1 MTTAGGASGPPDFD
15 HQDAGT
21 AEEVWRASPQWSR
34 LPVVGIPDHVRR
46 LVVVSAHPDDETLV
60 AAGLICLAA
69 RAGLEVDVVV
79 ASDGAASHPHSSTHT
94 PDQLADIR
102 ALEVRSALRE
112 LAPEGRLHLLGLTD
126 GGLPEHVDAVV
137 EAVVDLIGVA
147 GAHTLVVSPWEGDG
161 HPDHLAAGRAA
172 SVSAWRTDAT
182 LWQAPIWAWSWA
194 SPQDL
199 PWDNSVL
206 VELPAQVHRAKL
218 AAIAHHLSQV
228 SELSDLPGDEALLSR
243 TFLEHF
249 SRDVELFVRCE
260 PQEVTPFD
268 QLYAEQEDPWQLRSS
283 WYEERK
289 RALTL
294 AALPHPHYAR
304 AIEVGCSLGA
314 LSAELAARCD
324 ALLAADESGLVV
336 SRARR
341 HLAGYP
347 HVDVARLQLPE
358 EWPPGWFDLVVLSE
372 IGYFLSPARLT
383 TLALRTR
390 ASLTEQGVVLACHW
404 RHDVRGWPLAG
415 PAVHELLE
423 QELQLPRIL
432 RHQDEDFELVAWASQ
447 PPIGPAG

>member
-1 MTTAGGASGPPDFD
+1 MTTVGGTIGPPDFD
-15 HQDAGT
+15 HQETGT
-21 AEEVWRASPQWSR
+21 AEEVWRGSPQWSR
-34 LPVVGIPDHVRR
+34 LPVVGIPAHVRR
-46 LVVVSAHPDDETLV
+46 LVVVSAHPDDETLA

-94 PDQLADIR
+94 PDQLAAIR
-102 ALEVRSALRE
+102 VREVRAALQL
-112 LAPEGRLHLLGLTD
+112 LAPRGRLHLLGRPD
-126 GGLPEHVDAVV
+126 GGLGEHVDAVV
-137 EAVVDLIGVA
+137 EVIVDLVGVA
-147 GAHTLVVSPWEGDG
+147 GAHTLVVSTWEGDG

-182 LWQAPIWAWSWA
+182 LWQSPIWAWSWA
-194 SPQDL
+194 GPQDL

-206 VELPAQVHRAKL
+206 VELPAQVHRTKL

-228 SELSDLPGDEALLSR
+228 SELSDLPGDEALLSPA
-243 TFLEHF
+243 FLEHF

-260 PQEVTPFD
+260 PHEVTPFD
-268 QLYAEQEDPWQLRSS
+268 RLYAEQEDPWQLRSS

-294 AALPHPHYAR
+294 AALPHRHYSR

-314 LSAELAARCD
+314 LSAELAPRCD
-324 ALLAADESGLVV
+324 AIVAADESGLVV
-336 SRARR
+336 SRTRR
-341 HLAGYP
+341 HLAGHP
-347 HVDVARLQLPE
+347 HVDVVRLQLPE

-383 TLALRTR
+383 TLARQAR
-390 ASLTEQGVVLACHW
+390 ASLSGQGVVLACHW

-415 PAVHELLE
+415 PAVHERLE

-432 RHQDEDFELVAWASQ
+432 RHEDEDFELVAWASQ
-447 PPIGPAG
+447 PPSGPSG